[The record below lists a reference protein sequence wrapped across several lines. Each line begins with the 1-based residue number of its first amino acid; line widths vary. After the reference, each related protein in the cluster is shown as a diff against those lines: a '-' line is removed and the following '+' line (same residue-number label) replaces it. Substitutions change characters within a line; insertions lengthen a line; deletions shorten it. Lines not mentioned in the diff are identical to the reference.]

1 MYFEF
6 CDKCKVIRPK
16 KMYRSDLEYR
26 WYMKVRIRLMKE
38 NTFFDDVIKL
48 ARVTCALY

>member
-6 CDKCKVIRPK
+6 CDKCKIIRPK

-26 WYMKVRIRLMKE
+26 WYMKVRIRLRKKI
-38 NTFFDDVIKL
+38 FDDVIIL